1 MSADI
6 ASRRLSRP
14 TPSRKRRRSSRPA
27 PMKASTDSVALS
39 LFNLMFSRSSL
50 RVVDSNSSS
59 RASLRAISPGLSG
72 PTS

>member
-1 MSADI
+1 
-6 ASRRLSRP
+6 
-14 TPSRKRRRSSRPA
+14 
-27 PMKASTDSVALS
+27 MKASTDSVALS